1 MDYLH
6 IKGAREHNLKNIDLT
21 LPRDKF
27 IVITGLSGSG
37 KSSLAFDT
45 IYAEGQRRYVESLS
59 SYARQFLGQ
68 MEKPDVDLIE
78 GLSPAISIDQKT
90 TARNPRSTV
99 GTVTEIHDYLRLLYA
114 RAGDVYCT
122 KCGKKISRQ
131 TVDQM
136 VDQVM
141 KNPEGSKLMIL
152 APVIR
157 AKKGEHKKVL
167 ENLLKEGFTRAVV
180 DGETHELDE
189 EIKLEK
195 QKKHTIAAVIDRIVI
210 KPDSAKRVTDSIET
224 ALRMTGGLVIIRN
237 MDSGEEKLMN
247 ENFACADCGV
257 SIEEL
262 TPRMFS
268 FNSPFGACP
277 ECTGLGML
285 LKIDPDLIV
294 PDKTKT
300 LRDGAVRASGWNF
313 GAVGTIAKNYLD
325 AMMKRYKFDMDTPY
339 QDLPD
344 EVQHA
349 LLYGTNGEKLRVEY
363 EGMGGAGYYN
373 AAFEGIVP
381 NLERR
386 YQETTSEYMKGEIES
401 YMVETPCPVCGGRRY
416 KPETLAV
423 RIGDKNIADLSDM
436 SIRAAREYINMVK
449 LDHKQKAIAERVMKE
464 LNARFDFLI
473 NVGLDYLTLSR
484 AAGTLSG
491 GEAQRIRLATQI
503 GSGLMGVLY
512 ILDEPSIGLHQ
523 KDNDKLLKTLKGLRD
538 IGNTLIVVEH
548 DEETMLGAD
557 HIVDIGPGAGA
568 HGGKVIAEGT
578 PKQIMENKKSITGQ
592 YLSGA
597 KLIRIPAKLREAKQ
611 WITVKGAQENNLR
624 DIDVAFPTGVITAVT
639 GVSGSGKSTLVNHI
653 LKKASMQRFYHSKD
667 RPGKHKAI
675 EGLEYVD
682 KVVDIDQSPIGRTP
696 RSNPAT
702 YTGMFDLIRDIFA
715 MTQDAKMRGYQ
726 KGRFSF
732 NVKGG
737 RCEACRGDGIIKI
750 EMHFL
755 PDVYVQCE
763 VCKGQR
769 YNRETLE
776 VRYKGKNIFEVLDMT
791 VEEAYKFFEN
801 IPRIES
807 KLKVLMDVGLSYI
820 KLGQPSTTLS
830 GGEAQRVK
838 LATHL
843 SKKQTGNTLF
853 ILDEPTTGLHMD
865 DVKKLVKVLNRLADK
880 GNTVVV
886 IEHNLDVIKSADYI
900 IDMGPEGGDKGGM
913 VIAKGTPKE
922 VAASKKS
929 YTGQYL
935 KRIFDNAT
943 PEHYLKPKKKK

>member
-6 IKGAREHNLKNIDLT
+6 IKGAREHNLKNIDIT

-114 RAGDVYCT
+114 RAGEVYCT

-141 KNPEGSKLMIL
+141 KHPEGTKLMVL

-167 ENLLKEGFTRAVV
+167 EDLLKEGFTRAVI
-180 DGETHELDE
+180 DGDTRELEE

-195 QKKHTIAAVIDRIVI
+195 QKKHTIAAVIDRVII
-210 KPDSAKRVTDSIET
+210 KPESAKRVTDSIET
-224 ALRMTGGLVIIRN
+224 ALRMTGGLVIVRD

-285 LKIDPDLIV
+285 LKIDPDLVV

-300 LRDGAVRASGWNF
+300 LREGAVKVSGWNF

-325 AMMKRYKFDMDTPY
+325 AMIKRYHFDMDTPY
-339 QDLPD
+339 QELPD

-349 LLYGTNGEKLRVEY
+349 LLYGTGGEKLRVEY

-386 YQETTSEYMKGEIES
+386 YQETTSEYMKGEIEG
-401 YMVETPCPVCGGRRY
+401 YMVETPCPVCKGQRY

-423 RIGDKNIADLSDM
+423 RIGDKNIAELSDM
-436 SIRAAREYINMVK
+436 SIRAAREYVNTVK

-538 IGNTLIVVEH
+538 LGNTLIVVEH
-548 DEETMLGAD
+548 DEETMLSAD

-578 PKQIMENKKSITGQ
+578 PKQIMANKKSITGQ

-597 KLIRIPAKLREAKQ
+597 KLIRIPAKLRKAKQ

-624 DIDVAFPTGVITAVT
+624 NIDVAFPTGVITAVT

-667 RPGKHKAI
+667 RPGKHEAI

-702 YTGMFDLIRDIFA
+702 YTGMFDMIRDIFA
-715 MTQDAKMRGYQ
+715 MTQDAKARGYQ

-801 IPRIES
+801 IPRIAS

-900 IDMGPEGGDKGGM
+900 VDMGPDGGDKGGT

-922 VAASKKS
+922 VAANEKS

-943 PEHYLKPKKKK
+943 PEHYLQPKTK